1 MINVLFVLIVFL
13 LQLKKDYIHVRWP
26 FNAID
31 EIVYDASVHEIKIH
45 REYLKLEPIGLVF
58 VIFFG
63 VILGVQFISM
73 LIHRFGTISQ
83 ILATTQLNFWSCGH
97 QNSDA
102 SPQAELKGAATDIA
116 RRLQKPQEQWDEQ
129 AMSDIERRG
138 TIHKILYQHSNRTD
152 FSNLETNF
160 RRAYFKDGDLN
171 LGRCTV
177 SRKTLTLLDTRRKS
191 MVEQRRL
198 RKSQL
203 LYQDN
208 QTERIDNNMQTQRWL
223 QDTQT
228 ELTDERSQS
237 PNSSPIHCPS
247 EPYMASYFNN
257 GFEADIDLDE
267 SFEMTD
273 RPKCKSHVTFA

>member
-1 MINVLFVLIVFL
+1 MINVLFVLVVFL
-13 LQLKKDYIHVRWP
+13 LQLKKDYIHIRWP
-26 FNAID
+26 FNVKNI
-31 EIVYDASVHEIKIH
+31 ITYDASIHEIKIQ
-45 REYLKLEPIGLVF
+45 REYLRLEPIGLVF
-58 VIFFG
+58 VLFFG
-63 VILGVQFISM
+63 LILGVQFIAM

-83 ILATTQLNFWSCGH
+83 ILATTQLNFWSCGKKR
-97 QNSDA
+97 SEA

-138 TIHKILYQHSNRTD
+138 TIHKILYQHSNRVD

-171 LGRCTV
+171 LGRFTV

-203 LYQDN
+203 MN
-208 QTERIDNNMQTQRWL
+208 QNNQVIDNHVQTQRWL
-223 QDTQT
+223 HDTQSET
-228 ELTDERSQS
+228 TDDRSI
-237 PNSSPIHCPS
+237 SSRSARHAPES
-247 EPYMASYFNN
+247 YAASYFNE
-257 GFEADIDLDE
+257 GFEPDTGNDDD
-267 SFEMTD
+267 FEMTD
-273 RPKCKSHVTFA
+273 RSKRKSHVTFAQ

>member
-1 MINVLFVLIVFL
+1 MINVLFVLVVFL

-26 FNAID
+26 FNVKNI
-31 EIVYDASVHEIKIH
+31 IVYDASVHEIKIQ
-45 REYLKLEPIGLVF
+45 REHLQLEPIGLVF

-63 VILGVQFISM
+63 MILGVQFIAM

-83 ILATTQLNFWSCGH
+83 ILATTQLNFWSCGK
-97 QNSDA
+97 QSSEA

-116 RRLQKPQEQWDEQ
+116 RRLQKPQEQWDEH

-138 TIHKILYQHSNRTD
+138 TIHKILYQHGNRTD

-171 LGRCTV
+171 LGRFTV

-203 LYQDN
+203 MYRNSQN
-208 QTERIDNNMQTQRWL
+208 VVIDNNMQTRRWL
-223 QDTQT
+223 QDTQSETT
-228 ELTDERSQS
+228 EDQSQS
-237 PNSSPIHCPS
+237 SQSIHHPS
-247 EPYMASYFNN
+247 ESYEASYFNE
-257 GFEADIDLDE
+257 GFEPDTGNEDD
-267 SFEMTD
+267 FEMMD
-273 RPKCKSHVTFA
+273 RSKRKSHVTFAQ